1 MIQQAAVAIQAA
13 MLQQPPTTVGQND
26 NNVLINRQTIRLALS
41 ESMYRTKE
49 ESFVADRAVGWQG
62 GPRETYRYLLPLVEQ
77 LLRQVSTTQDN
88 TSGLT
93 AKVQAQVLLD
103 FDGSALVNGMSP
115 MGPKRDSLA
124 LLQPNTDKYYIN
136 LLQQMEET
144 FSDTPGKDKRLFLVI
159 NPAWKSASSFGFF
172 QTKQAQTQILDRY
185 PVTYAL
191 DQFIIKSNKVSL
203 LKCWPHDWCVYWTP
217 LPQPGSKNAVAESQL
232 LGHFEHRP
240 EYTVVEKLL
249 LQAITSR

>member
-13 MLQQPPTTVGQND
+13 MIEQPQTPDDRND
-26 NNVLINRQTIRLALS
+26 NMIINRQTIRLALS
-41 ESMYRTKE
+41 ESMYSSKE

-62 GPRETYRYLLPLVEQ
+62 GPQETYRYLLPLVEQ
-77 LLRQVSTTQDN
+77 LLRQVSTAQDN

-103 FDGSALVNGMSP
+103 FDGSALVNGISP
-115 MGPKRDSLA
+115 MGPKQDSLA

-136 LLQQMEET
+136 LLQQMEDT
-144 FSDTPGKDKRLFLVI
+144 FSDTPGKEKRLFLVI

-172 QTKQAQTQILDRY
+172 QAKQAQTQILDRY

-191 DQFIIKSNKVSL
+191 DQFIIKGNKVSL
-203 LKCWPHDWCVYWTP
+203 LKCWPHDWCVYWNP
-217 LPQPGSKNAVAESQL
+217 LPQPGAKNDAAEPQL
-232 LGHFEHRP
+232 LGHFANRP
-240 EYTVVEKLL
+240 EYAVVEKLL
-249 LQAITSR
+249 LQAISTTR